1 MKIPEKNVLARILA
15 LLMGA
20 TRPPTSRNG
29 RAADAIVPNM
39 ACMQD
44 TRTEEPGRVF
54 SWEMLTTH
62 LNSITMKPRALG
74 VSSTLAFVEHER
86 GRGIYE

>member
-1 MKIPEKNVLARILA
+1 VAAGIATGG
-15 LLMGA
+15 MGVS
-20 TRPPTSRNG
+20 TPIIYFLIIR
-29 RAADAIVPNM
+29 
-39 ACMQD
+39 
-44 TRTEEPGRVF
+44 F